1 MIKYES
7 VPPDILERVPAAQD
21 LLQHDDRVVFAY
33 LFGSL
38 AHGSASP
45 LSDVDI
51 AVYLAAAD
59 DGAETKL
66 SLFNSISDA
75 LGTAEIDLVVLNRS
89 PISFVGRVLQNK
101 VLLVDKQPFLRHRYE
116 SLKLREFFDFKIKED
131 AFFRRR
137 YGIG

>member
-7 VPPDILERVPAAQD
+7 IPSDILERMPAAQS
-21 LLQHDDRVVFAY
+21 LLQNDDRVVFAY
-33 LFGSL
+33 LFGGL
-38 AHGSASP
+38 ARGAVNP

-51 AVYLAAAD
+51 AVYLARMD
-59 DGAETKL
+59 DSAGTKL
-66 SLFNSISDA
+66 SLFDSISDA
-75 LGTAEIDLVVLNRS
+75 LGTTEIDLAVLNVS

-101 VLLVDKQPFLRHRYE
+101 RLLVDKEPFLRHRYE

-137 YGIG
+137 YGI